1 MQNKICLVT
10 GANSGIGKETA
21 LALAEKGATVVMIC
35 RDQTRGEAARQEIA
49 EKSKNEAI
57 DLLIAD
63 MSSQKSIRAVA
74 AEFQQKYNALHVL
87 VNNAGA
93 AFRGRQESVD
103 GIELTFALNHMGY
116 FLLTDL
122 LLDMIKCSTPARI
135 VNVASDAHKG
145 ANLDFNDLQ
154 LTKKYALFKAY
165 ANSKLANVLFTY
177 ELERRLNG
185 AEDSGITVNALH
197 PGVVRTN
204 IWGGMIPLVGPIIK
218 FVGRF
223 TMRSPEE
230 GAATSIYLASSP
242 EVEGVS
248 GKYFVDCAEKYP
260 SRVAQDEEF
269 ARKLWEV
276 SEGLLVTS

>member
-35 RDQTRGEAARQEIA
+35 RDQARGEAARQEIIEQSGNNA
-49 EKSKNEAI
+49 V

-63 MSSQKSIRAVA
+63 MSSQQSIRQVA
-74 AEFQQKYNALHVL
+74 AKFQQKYDALHVL

-103 GIELTFALNHMGY
+103 GVELTFALNHLGY

-122 LLDMIKCSTPARI
+122 LLETIKASAPARI

-145 ANLDFNDLQ
+145 ANFDLDDVQ

-165 ANSKLANVLFTY
+165 ANSKLANVLFSN
-177 ELERRLNG
+177 ELDRRLN
-185 AEDSGITVNALH
+185 ATEDSGVTVNSLH

-204 IWGGMIPLVGPIIK
+204 IWGGMIPLLGPIIR
-218 FVGRF
+218 FIGRF
-223 TMRSPEE
+223 VMRTPEE
-230 GAATSIYLASSP
+230 GATTSIYLASSP
-242 EVEGVS
+242 EVDGVS

-260 SRVAQDEEF
+260 SRLAQDEDA

-276 SEGLLVTS
+276 SEGLCL

>member
-35 RDQTRGEAARQEIA
+35 RDQARGEAARQEIIEQSGNNA
-49 EKSKNEAI
+49 V

-63 MSSQKSIRAVA
+63 MSSQQSIRQVA
-74 AEFQQKYNALHVL
+74 AKFQQKYDALHVL

-103 GIELTFALNHMGY
+103 GVELTFALNHLGY

-122 LLDMIKCSTPARI
+122 LLETIKVSAPARI

-145 ANLDFNDLQ
+145 ANFDLDDVQ

-165 ANSKLANVLFTY
+165 ANSKLANVLFSN
-177 ELERRLNG
+177 ELDRRLN
-185 AEDSGITVNALH
+185 ATEDSGVTVNALH

-204 IWGGMIPLVGPIIK
+204 IWGGMIPLLGPIIR
-218 FVGRF
+218 FIGRF
-223 TMRSPEE
+223 VMRTPEE
-230 GAATSIYLASSP
+230 GATTSIYLASSP
-242 EVEGVS
+242 EVDGVS

-260 SRVAQDEEF
+260 SRLAQDEDA

-276 SEGLLVTS
+276 SEGLCL

>member
-35 RDQTRGEAARQEIA
+35 RDQARGEAARQEIIEQSGNNA
-49 EKSKNEAI
+49 V

-63 MSSQKSIRAVA
+63 MSSQQSIRQVA
-74 AEFQQKYNALHVL
+74 AKFQQKYDALHVL

-103 GIELTFALNHMGY
+103 GVELTFALNHLGY

-122 LLDMIKCSTPARI
+122 LLETIKASAPARI

-145 ANLDFNDLQ
+145 ANFDLDDVQ

-165 ANSKLANVLFTY
+165 ANSKLANVLFSN
-177 ELERRLNG
+177 ELDRRLN
-185 AEDSGITVNALH
+185 ATEDSGVTVNALH

-204 IWGGMIPLVGPIIK
+204 IWGGMIPLLGPIIR
-218 FVGRF
+218 FIGRF
-223 TMRSPEE
+223 VMRTPEE
-230 GAATSIYLASSP
+230 GATTSIYLASSP
-242 EVEGVS
+242 EVDGVS

-260 SRVAQDEEF
+260 SRLAQDEDA

-276 SEGLLVTS
+276 SEGLCL